1 MLCRVLQ
8 GAEGRGGVG
17 DFRGVCS
24 PPHPHPLPTQAGQAA
39 GGPCPCPCP
48 LTPFHLLCFHS
59 EPPSLQLWDRA
70 PRAPSDPPGSAS
82 VTAHPSS
89 SLSASPVIFFSL
101 RMSPLFIFNPC
112 ESSVLVS
119 VLAVR
124 VGNLITSVSSAERNK
139 CVLFNV

>member
-1 MLCRVLQ
+1 MAGGSGCCAGCCRVQ
-8 GAEGRGGVG
+8 REEGVSGTSEAFAG
-17 DFRGVCS
+17 
-24 PPHPHPLPTQAGQAA
+24 PPHPLPIQAA
-39 GGPCPCPCP
+39 GGPCPCP

-82 VTAHPSS
+82 VAAHPSS
-89 SLSASPVIFFSL
+89 SLSASPVIFFL
-101 RMSPLFIFNPC
+101 RIFLLFIFNPC

-124 VGNLITSVSSAERNK
+124 VGNLITSVISAERNK
-139 CVLFNV
+139 RVSFNV